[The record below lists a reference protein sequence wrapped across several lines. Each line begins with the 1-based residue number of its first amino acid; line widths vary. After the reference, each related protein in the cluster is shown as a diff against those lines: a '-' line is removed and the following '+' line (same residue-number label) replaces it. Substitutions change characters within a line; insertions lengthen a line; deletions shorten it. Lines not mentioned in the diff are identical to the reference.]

1 MSKGRRFV
9 SRSSEVWVRFKSHP
23 RVAWMIALAT
33 AIGLIGDASVTLEW
47 LQTIVLFLSSRP
59 ATAVVVVFGLLYIF
73 QDSWLPPVSRW
84 WERTRQKHHPLVLEY
99 DESKHSV
106 VCAEGRV
113 KMVRLC
119 VRNPDRR
126 SIKNLMLTILEIE
139 GPLEAREK
147 YAPLVGRQLAVSRD
161 PIGDHKG
168 AWGNKPE
175 DRVDVLHP
183 GREAMFDFVRLTA
196 GNFTFCHGSYVPGH
210 PHQGI
215 QRWDQQPSGVISR
228 GKYKVRIAAQADD
241 LKEVTG
247 MFEFDSDMSFSRLA
261 PCTPTS
267 HK

>member
-1 MSKGRRFV
+1 MAS
-9 SRSSEVWVRFKSHP
+9 W
-23 RVAWMIALAT
+23 I
-33 AIGLIGDASVTLEW
+33 ASV
-47 LQTIVLFLSSRP
+47 ILFLASGP
-59 ATAVVVVFGLLYIF
+59 VQIAGAVVFAAGVAYVF
-73 QDSWLPPVSRW
+73 QDLWRPPVSRW
-84 WERTRQKHHPLVLEY
+84 CERTRRKHHPLILEY
-99 DESKHSV
+99 DENKHSV
-106 VCAEGRV
+106 ACAEGAA

-119 VRNPDRR
+119 VRNPGSR
-126 SIKNLMLTILEIE
+126 SIKNLMLTMLEIE
-139 GPLEAREK
+139 GPPEAKEK

-161 PIGDHKG
+161 AIGDHKG

-175 DRVDVLHP
+175 DRVEVLHP

-215 QRWDQQPSGVISR
+215 QRWDQQPSGVIS
-228 GKYKVRIAAQADD
+228 GDKYKVRIAAQADD

-247 MFEFDSDMSFSRLA
+247 MFEFDSDMSFRQLD